1 MPGNTL
7 AHSGGRSQDRNRQRR
22 KRRSEGEERPRKVRG
37 LFPGVD
43 GEGGAGGGGQVEEEG
58 GGGGE
63 GRGGGGG
70 GTEGVMYPRDGAP
83 AGPEET
89 GAKAGVLGPGLSLLQ
104 QVGCW
109 HLNLSSWVSNAAP
122 LLLHCLCFFLPL
134 KGFNIVLTGSCCGAG
149 RL

>member
-1 MPGNTL
+1 M
-7 AHSGGRSQDRNRQRR
+7 
-22 KRRSEGEERPRKVRG
+22 
-37 LFPGVD
+37 
-43 GEGGAGGGGQVEEEG
+43 EEEGG

>member
-1 MPGNTL
+1 MHEGAESEQPAPAVRSRSSPLWDLKGL
-7 AHSGGRSQDRNRQRR
+7 AVLSRSSVYLGSRPVLRRRRSGGEKRPGEARQLLPGAHRGRSW
-22 KRRSEGEERPRKVRG
+22 
-37 LFPGVD
+37 
-43 GEGGAGGGGQVEEEG
+43 GGQVERG

-63 GRGGGGG
+63 DGGGG

-109 HLNLSSWVSNAAP
+109 HLNLSSW
-122 LLLHCLCFFLPL
+122 
-134 KGFNIVLTGSCCGAG
+134 
-149 RL
+149 